1 MSSHVQ
7 KITPFL
13 WFDQQ
18 AEEAATFYISVFD
31 NSNIESVTRYG
42 ESGPGLRGSVMTV
55 AFELDGQRFTWL
67 KDKYGLSWQG
77 VPSAFIEMMKD
88 QDTARKARVMQAMMQ
103 MTQFDIAALEKAY
116 QG

>member
-1 MSSHVQ
+1 
-7 KITPFL
+7 
-13 WFDQQ
+13 
-18 AEEAATFYISVFD
+18 
-31 NSNIESVTRYG
+31 
-42 ESGPGLRGSVMTV
+42 
-55 AFELDGQRFTWL
+55 
-67 KDKYGLSWQG
+67 